1 MSNEMVTYKTDHGDV
16 SLSSDTIKRYLVP
29 SGANVTDQE
38 IMMFMKLC
46 EYQGL
51 NPFLRE
57 VYLVKYGDSPA
68 SIVTGKETFTKR
80 AMKNENYAGME
91 AGITVES
98 DGKIIRRDGSMK
110 IGNEKIIGGWAKV
123 HVKGYSVPYYD
134 EVSFDEY
141 AGKKRDGTLNG
152 MWATKPATM
161 IRKVAIVHALRE
173 AFPQDFEGLYAPEE
187 INTVDVALLPDKPVD
202 ITGEQPTIEPVKS
215 FHTSMDVEPNSGEVM
230 SEPSWTEKMK
240 TATPISHVVEQ
251 TSVRPNADYIMVKA
265 GVNHK
270 LSGLKLCEVPEKTLY
285 AIANA
290 PIADDDKWRKQK
302 LDTNDKINAFLK
314 WKPTDVA
321 IEEVINPP
329 FDLGDY

>member
-1 MSNEMVTYKTDHGDV
+1 MANEMVTYKTDHGDV

-123 HVKGYSVPYYD
+123 HVKGHAVPYYD
-134 EVSFDEY
+134 EVSFEEY

-187 INTVDVALLPDKPVD
+187 INTVDVASLPDKPVD
-202 ITGEQPTIEPVKS
+202 ITREQPTVEPVKS
-215 FHTSMDVEPNSGEVM
+215 FPIADEAVE
-230 SEPSWTEKMK
+230 EPSWVDKMK
-240 TATPISHVVEQ
+240 TATPVPHVVEQ
-251 TSVRPNADYIMVKA
+251 TAVRPNAEFIPIRA

-270 LSGLKLCEVPEKTLY
+270 LAGMMLKDIPEKTLY
-285 AIANA
+285 AMAHNV
-290 PIADDDKWRKQK
+290 IADDDKWRKQK
-302 LDTNDKINAFLK
+302 LEINAKMMEYLN
-314 WKPTDVA
+314 WKPTDTTADDDMRSIPV
-321 IEEVINPP
+321 P
-329 FDLGDY
+329 FDLD